1 MKKTTDFSRIL
12 ASYLTAYLPSLRNV
26 TRNTVSSHIGVALL
40 GFIYPC
46 QKARVCNAAIPYSST
61 PFEGGVFSV
70 CAMHG
75 LSRGGQAHVVALLSP
90 VAGIPL
96 AAAVKFSRS
105 DNVWNRFVAINRV
118 GGFDLSPSSP

>member
-75 LSRGGQAHVVALLSP
+75 LSRGG
-90 VAGIPL
+90 AGSCRGF
-96 AAAVKFSRS
+96 AVPC
-105 DNVWNRFVAINRV
+105 
-118 GGFDLSPSSP
+118 GGYPSGGCCEVFKER